1 LEGWSEVNIVVVI
14 LIVIILVLVIY
25 IGLMQ
30 LQLRKINLQLEK
42 RLREHTRQP
51 VSVEL
56 INKDIN
62 KLTTIVNKYLK
73 VEENIRLKSIREDK
87 KFKELI
93 VNISHDLRTPLTAI
107 KGYQQLMKRE
117 ELSQEQIRRLK
128 IAEKHTEDLE
138 NLIQHFFEYSYL
150 SNAEPMIN
158 LERTNLNSLVGECL
172 VTFIPYLEENKLSIQ
187 LNQTPSIFVLADK
200 HLVQRII
207 KNLIHNCIQ
216 HSQGQIQV
224 SLLMEENAI
233 ISFKNQVEN
242 LTANEGERL
251 FERFYTGDQARSKSG
266 GLGLSIV
273 KLLAE
278 QMGGSTQAIIQNNTL
293 EIRVSLPLYTN

>member
-1 LEGWSEVNIVVVI
+1 MNIVVVV
-14 LIVIILVLVIY
+14 LIVIILLLVIY
-25 IGLMQ
+25 IGLIQ
-30 LQLRKINLQLEK
+30 LQLRSINSQLEK

-56 INKDIN
+56 INKDLN
-62 KLTTIVNKYLK
+62 KLTSIINKYLK

-93 VNISHDLRTPLTAI
+93 VNISHDLRTPLTAV

-117 ELSQEQIRRLK
+117 ESSQEQIKRLK

-138 NLIQHFFEYSYL
+138 NLIQHFFEYAYL
-150 SNAEPMIN
+150 SYSEPKIN
-158 LERTNLNSLVGECL
+158 LERTNLNSLVEECL
-172 VTFIPYLEENKLSIQ
+172 VTFIPYLEEKNLSIH

-200 HLVQRII
+200 HLVKRII

-216 HSQGQIQV
+216 HSQGGIQV
-224 SLLMEENAI
+224 SLLIEDNAI
-233 ISFKNQVEN
+233 ISFKNQVKDLKEN
-242 LTANEGERL
+242 EEERL

-266 GLGLSIV
+266 GLGLAIV
-273 KLLAE
+273 KLFAE
-278 QMGGSTQAIIQNNTL
+278 QMGGGTQAIIQNNTL

>member
-1 LEGWSEVNIVVVI
+1 MNIVVVVM
-14 LIVIILVLVIY
+14 IVIIIVLVIY
-25 IGLMQ
+25 IGLIQ
-30 LQLRKINLQLEK
+30 LQLRNINLQLEK

-62 KLTTIVNKYLK
+62 KLTSNINKYLK
-73 VEENIRLKSIREDK
+73 AEENIRLKSIREDK
-87 KFKELI
+87 KFRELI

-117 ELSQEQIRRLK
+117 ELSQEQLKRLK

-150 SNAEPMIN
+150 SNAEPKIN

-172 VTFIPYLEENKLSIQ
+172 VTFIPYLEENNLSIQ
-187 LNQTPSIFVLADK
+187 LTETPSIFVLADK
-200 HLVQRII
+200 HFVKRII
-207 KNLIHNCIQ
+207 KNLIQNCIQ
-216 HSQGQIQV
+216 HSKGVIEV

-233 ISFKNQVEN
+233 ISLKNQVKDLTEN
-242 LTANEGERL
+242 EVERL

-266 GLGLSIV
+266 GLGLAIV

-278 QMGGSTQAIIQNNTL
+278 QIGGSTEAVIRNNTL
-293 EIRVSLPLYTN
+293 EIRVSLPLYTNK

>member
-1 LEGWSEVNIVVVI
+1 MNIVVVVM
-14 LIVIILVLVIY
+14 IVIIIVLVIY
-25 IGLMQ
+25 IGLIQ
-30 LQLRKINLQLEK
+30 LQLRNINLQLEK

-62 KLTTIVNKYLK
+62 KLTSNINKYLK
-73 VEENIRLKSIREDK
+73 AEENIRLKSIREDK
-87 KFKELI
+87 KFRELI

-107 KGYQQLMKRE
+107 KGYQQLMKRD
-117 ELSQEQIRRLK
+117 ELSQEQLKRLK

-150 SNAEPMIN
+150 SNAEPKIN

-172 VTFIPYLEENKLSIQ
+172 VTFIPYLEENNLSIQ
-187 LNQTPSIFVLADK
+187 LTETPSIFVLADK
-200 HLVQRII
+200 HLVKRII
-207 KNLIHNCIQ
+207 KNLIQNCIQ
-216 HSQGQIQV
+216 HSKGVIEV

-233 ISFKNQVEN
+233 ISLKNQVKDLTEN
-242 LTANEGERL
+242 EVERL

-266 GLGLSIV
+266 GLGLAIV

-278 QMGGSTQAIIQNNTL
+278 QIGGSTEAVIRNNTL
-293 EIRVSLPLYTN
+293 EIRVSLPLYTNK